1 MGYLENILSKRK
13 LKIGLR
19 AGHSPNCLGAI
30 GLRNEHY
37 TMKTYYQY
45 VKECFEYYGHT
56 VIDCNSNA
64 SSERAEVYEGINKA
78 NANNVDIFISLH
90 MNSLNGQAYG
100 VECLVASGSR
110 VWNIA
115 ENICKEYAKLG
126 FFNRGVKVGNQW
138 EMRDLNAPNIIF
150 ETCFCDSEKDINIWS
165 PCPYEKLVRALCH
178 AVDPS
183 ITLQKEP
190 DYYRVVVQRFT
201 SLEDAQK
208 AENKIKNDLGL
219 YCFSE
224 KI

>member
-78 NANNVDIFISLH
+78 NANKQAEDQYMKNWEKENLDENGNYVAPTYEDKQMESQMPENVQ
-90 MNSLNGQAYG
+90 MEEQEEG
-100 VECLVASGSR
+100 
-110 VWNIA
+110 
-115 ENICKEYAKLG
+115 
-126 FFNRGVKVGNQW
+126 
-138 EMRDLNAPNIIF
+138 
-150 ETCFCDSEKDINIWS
+150 
-165 PCPYEKLVRALCH
+165 
-178 AVDPS
+178 
-183 ITLQKEP
+183 ITL
-190 DYYRVVVQRFT
+190 Y
-201 SLEDAQK
+201 
-208 AENKIKNDLGL
+208 
-219 YCFSE
+219 
-224 KI
+224 